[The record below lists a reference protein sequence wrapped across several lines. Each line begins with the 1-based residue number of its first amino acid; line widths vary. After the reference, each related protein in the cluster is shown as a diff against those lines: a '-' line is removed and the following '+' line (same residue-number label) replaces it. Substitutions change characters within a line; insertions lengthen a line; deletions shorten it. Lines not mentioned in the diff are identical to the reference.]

1 MAAVEAGGERRPEG
15 AVAEEGSGLKEG
27 AEKLSCLSHHSVGS
41 PDEIINQTS

>member
-27 AEKLSCLSHHSVGS
+27 AEREWRGAEEASG
-41 PDEIINQTS
+41 